1 MKAHYTTA
9 QLTIRYFVWEQ
20 VTILLPLDKH
30 RDVDCRERC
39 FKRRGE
45 QSVSILPQTG
55 NPTYQAEW
63 ISWE

>member
-1 MKAHYTTA
+1 M
-9 QLTIRYFVWEQ
+9 LPQ
-20 VTILLPLDKH
+20 VTKQALVTQQNTILLPLDKH
-30 RDVDCRERC
+30 RDVDCRERS

-55 NPTYQAEW
+55 NSTYQAEW